1 MIARASIATAAVLMG
16 ALAGC
21 APGSRLTRAPA
32 LTEAT
37 GRVRFALTSDR
48 GTIISLRVENLAEPE
63 DLDPP
68 GYAYVAWVQ
77 DGLEAPARNIG
88 ALIVDDHRAGA
99 LEATTTLLD
108 FTFFVTVETTGD
120 ALRPTG
126 PPLLWTHRDAPFPR
140 FTLGRREEWS
150 RLTAGG
156 PR

>member
-1 MIARASIATAAVLMG
+1 MNHRAFVATAAVIWG

-21 APGSRLTRAPA
+21 APGMRLFRAPS

-37 GRVRFALTSDR
+37 GRVRFEPALGR
-48 GTIISLRVENLAEPE
+48 GTIISLDIENLAAPE

-77 DGLEAPARNIG
+77 SSLEAPARNVG
-88 ALIVDDHRAGA
+88 AIIVDEHRGGA
-99 LEATTTLLD
+99 LEATTTLRD
-108 FTFFVTVETTGD
+108 FTFFVTVETTSD

-126 PPLLWTHRDAPFPR
+126 PPLLWTHRDAPFA
-140 FTLGRREEWS
+140 LDRREEWA